1 MASSRQFQG
10 MEKGD
15 SMFSWRGGRIKA
27 VCYNGEEEIIWATIL
42 SLVDV
47 GRAVCRA
54 HSASLENEM
63 EREL

>member
-1 MASSRQFQG
+1 
-10 MEKGD
+10 
-15 SMFSWRGGRIKA
+15 MFSWRGGRIKA